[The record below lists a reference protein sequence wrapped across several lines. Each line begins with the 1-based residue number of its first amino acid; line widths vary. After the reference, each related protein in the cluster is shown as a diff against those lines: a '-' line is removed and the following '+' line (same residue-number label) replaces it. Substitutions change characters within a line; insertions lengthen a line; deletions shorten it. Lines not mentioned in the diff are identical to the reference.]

1 MTYFLLA
8 LFLGSLAGIIFMVG
22 KKLIMVQDGQVLVP
36 NKAEFF
42 LNTEYL
48 KEFKRTAIKNTKKHG
63 YLLLVE
69 IIRSYFRSVNFLKN
83 KYSELKNKIKELY
96 QRRQAHTHGEKRKEN
111 SFLKVISEYKDKI
124 KKIKEQVEKEEN
136 I

>member
-8 LFLGSLAGIIFMVG
+8 LFLGSLAGIIFMVW
-22 KKLIMVQDGQVLVP
+22 KKLIMVQEGQVLVP

-48 KEFKRTAIKNTKKHG
+48 KEFKRTAIKNTKKQG

-83 KYSELKNKIKELY
+83 KYSELKNKIKELC
-96 QRRQAHTHGEKRKEN
+96 QRRQKNTHGEKRKEN

>member
-83 KYSELKNKIKELY
+83 KYSELKNKIKELC
-96 QRRQAHTHGEKRKEN
+96 QRRQKNTHGEKRKEN